1 MRIAVFG
8 GGAAGFFAA
17 ISAARHHP
25 DARVSLY
32 EKSDKVLAKVRIS
45 GGGRCNVTHD
55 QPEVRRLARNYP
67 RGEQFLRKAFSR
79 FAVTDTVAW
88 FGAEDVALRAEAD
101 GRMFPITNDSGTIIH
116 ALQEA
121 AHRAGVEVHLR
132 SGLRGLQREA
142 GGGFV
147 AQVGGGV
154 ILADRVITT
163 TGGHPQAA
171 AYAWLEQLG
180 HTIVPPVPSLFTFNI
195 PDDPIRG
202 LMGIALQAR
211 VRIVGTPLESS
222 GPVLITHWGLSGP
235 AILRLSAWGARLLNG
250 KSYRFTVQVNWL
262 DGRNEDDLRNMFAAE
277 AADMERKQ
285 AHNADPFH
293 LPKRFWEHQLRKA
306 DIDPGKA
313 WGSVNKKERNRLID
327 LLTNDR
333 FEVQGKTTF
342 KEEFVTAGG
351 VSLDEVD
358 PATMQS
364 RKCPGL
370 HFAGE
375 VLDIDGI
382 TGGFNFQAAW
392 TTGHIAGCLLS
403 E

>member
-1 MRIAVFG
+1 MRVAVFG
-8 GGAAGFFAA
+8 AGAAGYFAA

-25 DARVSLY
+25 QAQVILF

-55 QPEVRRLARNYP
+55 QPDARKLSKHYP
-67 RGEQFLRKAFSR
+67 RGERFLRKAFTQ
-79 FAVTDTVAW
+79 FAVADTIAW
-88 FGAEDVALRAEAD
+88 FAAEGVRLKAEAD
-101 GRMFPITNDSGTIIH
+101 GRMFPDTDDSGTIIQ

-121 AHRAGVEVHLR
+121 ARRAGVEVRLHT
-132 SGLRGLQREA
+132 GIRGLGNE
-142 GGGFV
+142 GGGFI
-147 AQVGGGV
+147 AQVGGSSV
-154 ILADRVITT
+154 EADRVIVT

-171 AYAWLEQLG
+171 SYTWLKELG

-195 PDDPIRG
+195 PNDPVRE
-202 LMGIALQAR
+202 LMGVALPARIRIA
-211 VRIVGTPLESS
+211 GTELEST

-235 AILRLSAWGARLLNG
+235 AVLRLSAWGARALHERN
-250 KSYRFTVQVNWL
+250 YHFTAQVNWL
-262 DGRNEDDLRNMFAAE
+262 DGRSEDEVRRTFAE
-277 AADMERKQ
+277 GAAALDRKL

-306 DIDPGKA
+306 GIEPGEP
-313 WGSVNKKERNRLID
+313 WGMVKKKERNRLID

-333 FEVQGKTTF
+333 FEVAGKTTF

-351 VSLDEVD
+351 VSLEQVD
-358 PATMQS
+358 PHTMQS
-364 RKCPGL
+364 TRCPGL
-370 HFAGE
+370 YFAGE

-392 TTGHIAGCLLS
+392 TTGHIAGRLA
-403 E
+403 

>member
-1 MRIAVFG
+1 M
-8 GGAAGFFAA
+8 
-17 ISAARHHP
+17 
-25 DARVSLY
+25 SLF
-32 EKSDKVLAKVRIS
+32 EKSDKVLSKVRIS

-55 QPEVRRLARNYP
+55 QRDIRRLSRNYP
-67 RGEQFLRKAFSR
+67 RGERFLRKAFTR
-79 FAVTDTVAW
+79 FAVADTVAW
-88 FGAEDVALRAEAD
+88 FSEEGVPLKAEAD
-101 GRMFPITNDSGTIIH
+101 GRMFPITNDSGTIIQ
-116 ALQEA
+116 ALQDA

-132 SGLRGLQREA
+132 SGLRGLLKEV
-142 GGGFV
+142 GGFV
-147 AQVGGGV
+147 AEIGGGS
-154 ILADRVITT
+154 IAADRVIVT

-171 AYAWLEQLG
+171 AYEWLKPLG

-195 PDDPIRG
+195 PDDPIRE
-202 LMGIALQAR
+202 LMGVVVQAR
-211 VRIVGTPLESS
+211 VRITGRPLESS

-235 AILRLSAWGARLLNG
+235 AILRLSAWGARILNTQG
-250 KSYRFTVQVNWL
+250 YRFTAQVNWL
-262 DGRNEDDLRNMFAAE
+262 GGRSEDDVRNTFTAE
-277 AADMERKQ
+277 AGALERKQ

-306 DIDPGKA
+306 GIDPGKA
-313 WGSVNKKERNRLID
+313 WGSVNRKERNRLID

-351 VSLDEVD
+351 VSLEEVD
-358 PATMQS
+358 PMTMQS

-370 HFAGE
+370 YFAGE

-392 TTGHIAGCLLS
+392 TTGHIAGLPGS
-403 E
+403 